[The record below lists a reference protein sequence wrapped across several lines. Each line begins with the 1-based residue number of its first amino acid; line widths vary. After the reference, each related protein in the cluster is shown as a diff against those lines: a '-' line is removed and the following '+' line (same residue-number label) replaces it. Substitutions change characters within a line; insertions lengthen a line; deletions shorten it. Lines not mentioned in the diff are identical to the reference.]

1 MIRSWFALLMKSS
14 SFLLLILLVCG
25 SALGAALPGFRV
37 QSLGVTKGF
46 ASSIA
51 VDSRGLIYYTTTSGD
66 LFRFVDGVSNK
77 VAHLPTEAIGDS
89 GLLGMAL
96 LDDRTAIVHYVS
108 IGQTADVVS
117 EVDLQTGEER
127 VLHSFVG
134 DVSFPGRSVPVE
146 HHGGNPTVAANG
158 DVFVAIGDYG
168 GGAIAAL
175 PEWNGGKIWRISPDG
190 TATQFARGFRNP
202 FDLAWDAP
210 RQRILM
216 TDNGPVVDDE
226 LNIVREGDYDGWPY
240 TVGNQPAIEGAVAPR
255 YVFPKVVAP
264 TGLVALSGRNAVLS
278 RGYLI
283 GAFVSKA
290 IYWIPD
296 VDANTIEPI
305 ALITAETGSVIDV
318 TEAASGEIFFVTG
331 SAIYKLI
338 APARG
343 DCNGDGLVNA
353 SDVGALALELADA
366 GAFRGSLGCDVN
378 GDGVINTD
386 DAAALAII
394 MRGRA
399 RSVRA
404 R

>member
-1 MIRSWFALLMKSS
+1 MKSS

-51 VDSRGLIYYTTTSGD
+51 VDSRGTIYYTTTSGD
-66 LFRFVDGVSNK
+66 LFRFVDGVSSK

-96 LDDRTAIVHYVS
+96 RDDRTAVVHYVN

-117 EVDLQTGEER
+117 DVDLETGDER

-134 DVSFPGRSVPVE
+134 DVSFPGRAVPVE

-175 PEWNGGKIWRISPDG
+175 PAWNGGKIWRISPDG

-202 FDLAWDAP
+202 FDLAWDAA
-210 RQRILM
+210 RQRIVM

-264 TGLVALSGRNAVLS
+264 TGLVALSGHNAVLS

-296 VDANTIEPI
+296 VDANAIEPI

-343 DCNGDGLVNA
+343 DCDGDGLVNA
-353 SDVGALALELADA
+353 NDIGALALELADA
-366 GAFRGSLGCDVN
+366 GAFSGSLGCDVN
-378 GDGVINTD
+378 GDGVVNTD
-386 DAAALAII
+386 DEAALAII